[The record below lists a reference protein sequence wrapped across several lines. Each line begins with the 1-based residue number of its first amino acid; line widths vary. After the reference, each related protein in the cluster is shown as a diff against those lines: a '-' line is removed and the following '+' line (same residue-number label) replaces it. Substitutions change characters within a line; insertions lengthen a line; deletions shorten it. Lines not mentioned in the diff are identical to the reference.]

1 MKIKICLKV
10 FTNGFDLNIIPK
22 TLPDFVGTPL
32 KGRWCR
38 KKHLDFFDKCSVET
52 KASLPFKGGA
62 RRAEGLGITGNQT
75 LPDFV
80 GTPLKG
86 R

>member
-1 MKIKICLKV
+1 MAMFQKDGGGFCGQLKIKICLKE
-10 FTNGFDLNIIPK
+10 FTNGFDLNLIPK

-38 KKHLDFFDKCSVET
+38 KKHLVFFDKCGVET

-62 RRAEGLGITGNQT
+62 PQGRR
-75 LPDFV
+75 V
-80 GTPLKG
+80 
-86 R
+86 